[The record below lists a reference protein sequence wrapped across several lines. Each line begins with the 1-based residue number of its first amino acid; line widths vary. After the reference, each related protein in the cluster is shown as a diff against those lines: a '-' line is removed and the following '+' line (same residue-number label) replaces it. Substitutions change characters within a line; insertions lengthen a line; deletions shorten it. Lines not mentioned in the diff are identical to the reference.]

1 MNFLKK
7 IIGTTATDE
16 VALIPSGKLFLTR
29 SPQSPK
35 GERECLYNDA
45 FASIRQTTTP
55 FYYQLCIVKAYQEG
69 ELLGNGSH
77 DFDDSDGEEDEEE
90 NVNNEEGLNNKDEW
104 TFTISEELKLY
115 YNTKPDGL
123 TAISWNDMNGDI
135 GDKFEFVIDGD
146 VKINEVNNFILCL
159 FKSIYEQKYQTSSL
173 GINNMEQLQE
183 FIYDP
188 KLEQAQFDE
197 LKTLHNKSNY
207 SDDYYEDESEAEGE
221 VESDEEFH
229 DATEFS
235 DAPEVKGKTVYE
247 FKNFDLHLY
256 VPDSTT
262 FVLNT
267 PKDKTWAKIIEA
279 EKWKYYM
286 IVKIP
291 NGYLNA
297 PIDLS
302 LCQLFDEKFVSF
314 VFNYFVVSSDNK
326 VSSQSWLLKFD
337 TLEQLKEVKEV
348 VSRYLWQGLNRKE
361 LGESYTD
368 ADKEYLIDAF
378 SRLALNNTETE
389 NSSEEENSNSDE
401 EEDDESKMDIL
412 INSNIRDKSTRKL
425 FVDEYDEDDE
435 YGDYED
441 ERNYET
447 NFKGKKDKN
456 SSLTVGI
463 ANDRSFVTRGEKL
476 GVFSNRQDGIRYET
490 TIASLKNS
498 KGKSLVPKNLVLH
511 QRDQFMVLQDDI
523 PLQNKLYK
531 ADLEYGKVV
540 EEWDVEGSGVDVIT
554 SFAPSSKFSQLTSEA
569 TMLGT
574 GSNSMFRIDPRMSG
588 SKIVQDDTFKSYKTK
603 NIGLRHIATTQ
614 GGQIAI
620 GSDLGEI
627 RLYNKLGKNAKT
639 VLPSIGS
646 KQVGI
651 NVSKDGE
658 WLLVTYESFLTL
670 ICTSIPD
677 GQKNSGSLGFDKFFD
692 ADKKPAPIHIT
703 IKPEHFAQMAM
714 ETGSTKMSFTKAYFD
729 TSITAKETAIVTST
743 GPYVISWSLRDI
755 IKRKDPT
762 MCYSVERHQN
772 TIIAENFKFESHNDV
787 IVASED
793 NVSLSHRAAFDKV
806 TKSKLGK
813 NYRRFNK

>member
-7 IIGTTATDE
+7 IIGNTATDE

-77 DFDDSDGEEDEEE
+77 DFDDSDGEEDEGE

-115 YNTKPDGL
+115 YYSKPDGL

-146 VKINEVNNFILCL
+146 VKMNEVNNFILCL
-159 FKSIYEQKYQTSSL
+159 FKSIYEQKYQSSSL
-173 GINNMEQLQE
+173 DINSMDQLQE

-188 KLEQAQFDE
+188 KLEQTQFDE

-207 SDDYYEDESEAEGE
+207 SDDYYEDESED
-221 VESDEEFH
+221 VESEEEFH
-229 DATEFS
+229 DAIEFN
-235 DAPEVKGKTVYE
+235 DIPEVKGTTVYE
-247 FKNFDLHLY
+247 FKNFDLCFFLP
-256 VPDSTT
+256 VSTT
-262 FVLNT
+262 FILHT
-267 PKDKTWAKIIEA
+267 PKDKTWAKIIEV
-279 EKWKYYM
+279 EKWKYWLT
-286 IVKIP
+286 VKSS

-302 LCQLFDEKFVSF
+302 LNQLFDEEYKSF
-314 VFNYFVVSSDNK
+314 VFNYFVVSGEN
-326 VSSQSWLLKFD
+326 VSAYSWLLRFD
-337 TLEQLKEVKEV
+337 TLDQLKVAKEV
-348 VSRYLWQGLNRKE
+348 ISKYLWQGLNRKE
-361 LGESYTD
+361 LGESYSD
-368 ADKEYLIDAF
+368 ADKEYFIDAF
-378 SRLALNNTETE
+378 SRMSLDDTEAE
-389 NSSEEENSNSDE
+389 DSSEEENYNSDDE
-401 EEDDESKMDIL
+401 GDDDTKMDKL

-425 FVDEYDEDDE
+425 FADEYDEDDE
-435 YGDYED
+435 YGDEEV
-441 ERNYET
+441 ERNYQT

-476 GVFSNRQDGIRYET
+476 GVFSNRQDGIQYET
-490 TIASLKNS
+490 TISSLKNS
-498 KGKSLVPKNLVLH
+498 RGKSLVPKNLVLH
-511 QRDQFMVLQDDI
+511 QRDQYIVLQDDI

-540 EEWDVEGSGVDVIT
+540 EEWDVEGSGVGGIT
-554 SFAPSSKFSQLTSEA
+554 SFAPSSKFSQLTNET

-574 GSNSMFRIDPRMSG
+574 GSSSMFRIDPRISG

-614 GGQIAI
+614 EGQIAI

-658 WLLVTYESFLTL
+658 WLLVTYASFLTL
-670 ICTSIPD
+670 IRTSIPD
-677 GQKNSGSLGFDKFFD
+677 GQKNAGSLGFDKFFD

-743 GPYVISWSLRDI
+743 GPYVISWSLKDI

-762 MCYSVERHQN
+762 TCYSVERHQD

-793 NVSLSHRAAFDKV
+793 NVSLSHRAAFDKI

-813 NYRRFNK
+813 NYKRFNK